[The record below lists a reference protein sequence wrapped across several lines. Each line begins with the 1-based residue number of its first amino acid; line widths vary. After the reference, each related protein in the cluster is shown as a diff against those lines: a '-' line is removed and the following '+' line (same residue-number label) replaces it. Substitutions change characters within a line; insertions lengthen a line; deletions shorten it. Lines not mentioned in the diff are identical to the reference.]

1 MKMCIIN
8 FCTASL
14 IYITQIKDLIFSD
27 SLEVYLYLANFFLQS
42 TNFTVITSNIMH
54 KTQTIFKYP

>member
-14 IYITQIKDLIFSD
+14 IYITQIKDLIFAD
-27 SLEVYLYLANFFLQS
+27 SLEVYLYLADFFLQS
-42 TNFTVITSNIMH
+42 TNFTVITSNNTH
-54 KTQTIFKYP
+54 KTQSIFKYP